1 MLPTIFLEPA
11 DQEVNHTSEPLKE
24 DQVVSVHLSNG
35 DVNVRERAMN
45 GFVNGGLDKRGIMC
59 NGVAPTNVN
68 KEEAK
73 KKQHAEE
80 TVPSPQQDAPKR
92 SYALIVSYSFII

>member
-11 DQEVNHTSEPLKE
+11 DLEVNHTSEPLKE
-24 DQVVSVHLSNG
+24 DQVESAHLSNG

-45 GFVNGGLDKRGIMC
+45 GFANGGSDKRSNMC

-80 TVPSPQQDAPKR
+80 IVPSPLQDAPKR